1 MSVLEVRELVKSYV
15 SPDGER
21 STVIDVPA
29 FSMHGGEHVALQGA
43 SGSGKTTFLHLI
55 AGILQ
60 ADRGRIHIDGR
71 EMTALA
77 EAGRDRLRAEA
88 AEAKRELDR
97 AEELYSRTVSSTTE
111 LDSAKLRHTRAQSAL
126 TVAEARATIA
136 KKNLADAELKAPFN
150 GVVAAVPAAPGVVVA
165 SDCQPRALVV
175 MRR

>member
-1 MSVLEVRELVKSYV
+1 MNLTQHYQWIALAGLLAGNALAADIELTTRVSGVVEDVYVKQGQSVKKGAILLRLNKVIYQAQVLE
-15 SPDGER
+15 
-21 STVIDVPA
+21 
-29 FSMHGGEHVALQGA
+29 A
-43 SGSGKTTFLHLI
+43 S
-55 AGILQ
+55 
-60 ADRGRIHIDGR
+60 
-71 EMTALA
+71 A
-77 EAGRDRLRAEA
+77 ETERLRAEA
-88 AEAKRELDR
+88 AEAKRDLDR

-136 KKNLADAELKAPFN
+136 KKNLADSELKAPFN

>member
-1 MSVLEVRELVKSYV
+1 MNITLHYTWIALATLLAGDALAADIELTTRISGVVEEVYVRPGQSVKKGAVLLRLNKVIYQAQVLE
-15 SPDGER
+15 
-21 STVIDVPA
+21 A
-29 FSMHGGEHVALQGA
+29 GA
-43 SGSGKTTFLHLI
+43 ES
-55 AGILQ
+55 
-60 ADRGRIHIDGR
+60 
-71 EMTALA
+71 E
-77 EAGRDRLRAEA
+77 RLRAEA
-88 AEAKRELDR
+88 AEAKRDLDR

-136 KKNLADAELKAPFN
+136 KKNLADTELKAPFN

>member
-1 MSVLEVRELVKSYV
+1 MNTKLHYPCIALAGLLTGNTLAADIELTTRVSGVVEDVYVKPGQSVKKGAVLLRLDKVIYQAQVLE
-15 SPDGER
+15 
-21 STVIDVPA
+21 A
-29 FSMHGGEHVALQGA
+29 GA
-43 SGSGKTTFLHLI
+43 ET
-55 AGILQ
+55 
-60 ADRGRIHIDGR
+60 
-71 EMTALA
+71 E
-77 EAGRDRLRAEA
+77 RLRAEA
-88 AEAKRELDR
+88 AEAKRDLNR

-136 KKNLADAELKAPFN
+136 KKNLADSELKAPFN